1 MAMKSSYTT
10 PWDTISISRSVV
22 GKKDFQRID
31 PLFGDDMIVDQ
42 RVQLLQFKLVRQ
54 ITLIEEAVA
63 R

>member
-1 MAMKSSYTT
+1 MVDAERPTSLIGCI
-10 PWDTISISRSVV
+10 DISRSVV